1 MYEAFYGLRERPFSI
16 LPDPDFL
23 YFSRR
28 HKVALSLLEYGLQQ
42 SVGFSVVTGP
52 IGTGKTTL
60 IRYLLARTGASLN
73 VGLIADMH
81 AGVTDPLPRV
91 LLAFGLDV
99 TAATEVAQLQA
110 FSRFLS
116 DQARQARRT
125 VLIIDEAQNLGIDA
139 LEKLRL
145 LSNVN
150 ADVPLLKIILTGQP
164 GLKDK
169 LCRPELEQLAQRVIV
184 DYQLEPLD
192 RDDTRRYIAHRVRI
206 AGGDADLLFDEQAC
220 HAVHEYARGVPRLI
234 NVLCETALVYG
245 FADQKPGIDAQT
257 VHDVA
262 GDRRHGGILP
272 LQGNPALA

>member
-1 MYEAFYGLRERPFSI
+1 MYESFYGLRERPFSI
-16 LPDPDFL
+16 LPDPGFL

-28 HKVALSLLEYGLQQ
+28 HKVAIGLLEYGLQQ

-60 IRYLLARTGASLN
+60 IRYLLARTGGNLG

-91 LLAFGLDV
+91 LLAFGLDTRV
-99 TAATEVAQLQA
+99 ASEVGQLQS
-110 FSRFLS
+110 FSRFVAE
-116 DQARQARRT
+116 QAVQARRT
-125 VLIIDEAQNLGIDA
+125 VLIIDEAQNLGIEA

-145 LSNVN
+145 LSNLN
-150 ADVPLLKIILTGQP
+150 ADSPMLQIILTGQP
-164 GLKDK
+164 GLKEK

-192 RDDTRRYIAHRVRI
+192 RDDTRHYIAHRIRI
-206 AGGDADLLFDEQAC
+206 AGGSSESLFDEQAC
-220 HAVHEYARGVPRLI
+220 NAVHQHSRGVPRLI

-245 FADQKPGIDAQT
+245 YADQKSGIDAQT
-257 VHDVA
+257 VHDVVA
-262 GDRRHGGILP
+262 DRRHGGILP
-272 LQGNPALA
+272 LQGSAAPA